1 MWRVMRGAVG
11 QGGGMVRGRGVAGGG
26 ALGVHGGALVLDVG
40 DEAALVVRP
49 DFIHILFFKT
59 FYFLNHIFL

>member
-11 QGGGMVRGRGVAGGG
+11 QGGGVVRGGGVAGGG

-49 DFIHILFFKT
+49 DFK
-59 FYFLNHIFL
+59 